1 MTKFALIVLAAILAA
16 IGLTALAAVI
26 VGGQAGR
33 GPDLPQGSVGVF
45 HHGPSDPEGN
55 PP

>member
-1 MTKFALIVLAAILAA
+1 MTKFALTVLDAVLGA
-16 IGLTALAAVI
+16 IGFTALAAVI
-26 VGGQAGR
+26 VGGQAER

-45 HHGPSDPEGN
+45 HHGPSNPEGN